1 MQYLEKDELAR
12 LFAVA
17 AKYDRLHHLALLASL
32 THGLRAS
39 EVIRLR
45 GTDIRDGRITVQR
58 LKNSRKTIQP
68 LRLNTS
74 DPLFD
79 ESPLIELAK
88 QCGSERLFKWS
99 RQFMDRFIK
108 RFGQEAGLRE
118 DCCHHHVLK
127 HSAAMLVWSKSQSLG
142 QVQNWLGHRSSSS
155 SVAYLAVVDEMK
167 AFNSMSEALG

>member
-1 MQYLEKDELAR
+1 MQYLEKDELRR

-17 AKYDRLHHLALLASL
+17 AKHDAKHHLALLVSL

-58 LKNSRKTIQP
+58 LKGSKKTVQP
-68 LRLNTS
+68 LRIDMS

-79 ESPLIELAK
+79 ESPLIELAS
-88 QCGSERLFKWS
+88 QCGSERLFKWT
-99 RQFMDRFIK
+99 RQLMDRFIK
-108 RFGQEAGLRE
+108 AYGSEAGLRA

-127 HSAAMLVWSKSQSLG
+127 HSSAMLIWSASQQLG
-142 QVQNWLGHRSSSS
+142 EVQNWLGHRSSSS

-167 AFNSMSEALG
+167 AFRSLSAALA